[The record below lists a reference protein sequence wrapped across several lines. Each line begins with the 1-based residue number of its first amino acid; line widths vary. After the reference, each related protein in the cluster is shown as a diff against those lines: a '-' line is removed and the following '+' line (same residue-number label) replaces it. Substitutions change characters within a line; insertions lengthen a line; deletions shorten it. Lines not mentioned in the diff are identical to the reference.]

1 MQDDNQLYYQEFTP
15 SGYGISIK
23 IKKVLFS
30 EESEFQKIEV
40 LDSDSKLGKIL
51 TLDDLMVATEGDEYF
66 YHEMIV
72 HIPMLNH
79 PCPKEVLIIG
89 GGDGGTVR
97 EVFKHNTV
105 EHVTLCEIDK
115 EVVKTSK
122 NFFPSLSCEFD
133 NPKLDI
139 IYENAIEFIKNK
151 KNCYDIVL
159 IDTPDPLSLGVGLF
173 TEEFYKNIKNSLKDG
188 GIMVTQSESPVAL
201 EEEIKEMY
209 TMLKSAF
216 PIVNTYTSVIP
227 TYPGG
232 YWAWAFCSK
241 DVEPLSF
248 IDEKRAEEITQKCKI
263 YNINYHKSCYA
274 LPTFLDELQ

>member
-1 MQDDNQLYYQEFTP
+1 MQDDGQLYYQEFTP

-23 IKKVLFS
+23 VKKVLFS

-79 PCPKEVLIIG
+79 PCPKDILIIG

-115 EVVKTSK
+115 EVVATSK
-122 NFFPSLSCEFD
+122 KFFPTLSCEFD
-133 NPKLDI
+133 NPKLKI

-151 KNCYDIVL
+151 KNCYDVVL
-159 IDTPDPLSLGVGLF
+159 LDTPDPLSLGVGLF
-173 TEEFYKNIKNSLKDG
+173 TEEFYKNVRDSLKDG

-209 TMLKSAF
+209 TMLKNAF
-216 PIVNTYTSVIP
+216 PIVSTYTSVIP

-248 IDEKRAEEITQKCKI
+248 IDEKRAEEITKKCKI
-263 YNINYHKSCYA
+263 YNLDYHKACYT
-274 LPTFLDELQ
+274 LPTFLDELK